1 MKYAVTGFIGFVMIL
16 VAFHFMTEAAENLFL
31 AVFFLIPGAV
41 ICSCALAGAIAPD
54 DLP

>member
-16 VAFHFMTEAAENLFL
+16 AAFYFMTEAAENLIL
-31 AVFFLIPGAV
+31 VIFFLVPGAI
-41 ICSCALAGAIAPD
+41 ICSCAIAGAIEPD

>member
-1 MKYAVTGFIGFVMIL
+1 MKYAVTGFIGFIMIL
-16 VAFHFMTEAAENLFL
+16 TAFYFMTEEAANLFL
-31 AVFFLIPGAV
+31 AVLFLIPGAI